1 MNDDQFDSLAKE
13 QLSLEV
19 GGPSE
24 RVWRLVHER
33 RRMRLPT
40 LSEIV
45 VAWAASAAV
54 LLVALSA
61 SSGSR
66 ASVRQGG
73 ASVEIAAAD
82 APTYTVAA
90 VTRVAGPDLPR

>member
-1 MNDDQFDSLAKE
+1 MNDDQFDSLARE
-13 QLSLEV
+13 QLALEV

-24 RVWRLVHER
+24 RVWRRVQDGR
-33 RRMRLPT
+33 RSRLPT
-40 LSEIV
+40 FSEIV

-61 SSGSR
+61 ASGAR
-66 ASVRQGG
+66 APVPEGG
-73 ASVEIAAAD
+73 APVEIAAAD